1 MTNEGVW
8 FVGGQRRLIF
18 AARANKCILSG
29 PSGQLGIAA
38 TGFEA
43 GRRAEKGSRCT
54 S

>member
-29 PSGQLGIAA
+29 PPEQPGIA
-38 TGFEA
+38 TMGFEA
-43 GRRAEKGSRCT
+43 ERRAEKGSRGT